1 MDVEKELVETKIV
14 VRLLEE
20 KLDGLKTLAAQ
31 IHELRQEKIALAD
44 DLHRL
49 QGKFEESEK
58 RFDDLKERVIR
69 LESVRMN
76 IPVQS
81 VQDGPTSGKNPEPPS
96 PQP

>member
-1 MDVEKELVETKIV
+1 MDVEKELVEIKIV

-31 IHELRQEKIALAD
+31 IHELRQEKISLAE

-49 QGKFEESEK
+49 QGKFEQSEK
-58 RFDDLKERVIR
+58 RFDDLKERVIH

-76 IPVQS
+76 TPLKSLQGDPIRRKSP
-81 VQDGPTSGKNPEPPS
+81 GPPS